1 MTTEEKYITY
11 PKTWTLRWF
20 ILMTKNICEDTWDFI
35 TLKRWRKSN
44 D

>member
-1 MTTEEKYITY
+1 MKEERYITY
-11 PKTWTLRWF
+11 PETWTLRWF
-20 ILMTKNICEDTWDFI
+20 ILMTKNICGDAWYLI